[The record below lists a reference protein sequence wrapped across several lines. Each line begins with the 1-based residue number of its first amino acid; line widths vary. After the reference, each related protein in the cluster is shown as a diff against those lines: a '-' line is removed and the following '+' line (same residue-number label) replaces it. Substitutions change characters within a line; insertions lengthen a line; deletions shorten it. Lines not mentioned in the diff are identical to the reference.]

1 MRDIVDRITAFLTC
15 SMMIAMVLVACWQV
29 FTRFVLNSPSTVSE
43 EFLRYSLIWLTML
56 GSAYAYGKKKHLAV
70 VFVARKV
77 PAKFKFYVDLL
88 VEFIVLAFILVIL
101 LYGGT
106 QAYQNSIGQVSSA
119 LNMPTQY
126 LYLSVVVSGVLFA
139 FYAVI
144 HILELFRDR
153 KRIRNEK
160 LKQDTDFESDEILE

>member
-15 SMMIAMVLVACWQV
+15 SLMVAMVLVACWQV
-29 FTRFVLNSPSTVSE
+29 FTRFVLNSPSTLSE

-77 PAKFKFYVDLL
+77 PKKYKFYVDML
-88 VEFIVLAFILVIL
+88 VEIIVLAFVLVIL

-106 QAYQNSIGQVSSA
+106 QAYQNSVGQVSSA
-119 LNMPTQY
+119 LGMPTQY
-126 LYLSVVVSGVLFA
+126 LYLSVIVSGVLFL

-144 HILELFRDR
+144 HIFEHFRNNKKPKNLET
-153 KRIRNEK
+153 
-160 LKQDTDFESDEILE
+160 QFESDEILE

>member
-15 SMMIAMVLVACWQV
+15 SLMVAMVLVACWQV
-29 FTRFVLNSPSTVSE
+29 FTRFVLNAPSTLSE

-77 PAKFKFYVDLL
+77 PQKYKLYVDLL
-88 VEFIVLAFILVIL
+88 VEAIVLAFILVIL
-101 LYGGT
+101 IYGGI
-106 QAYQNSIGQVSSA
+106 QAYQNSVGQVSSA
-119 LNMPTQY
+119 LNMPIQY
-126 LYLSVVVSGVLFA
+126 LYLSVIVSGVLFL

-144 HILELFRDR
+144 HIIEHFHNN
-153 KRIRNEK
+153 KK
-160 LKQDTDFESDEILE
+160 LKNRKTDFESDEILE

>member
-15 SMMIAMVLVACWQV
+15 SLMVAMVLVACWQV
-29 FTRFVLNSPSTVSE
+29 FTRFVLNAPSTLSE

-56 GSAYAYGKKKHLAV
+56 GSAYAYGQKKHLAV
-70 VFVARKV
+70 VFVARKI
-77 PAKFKFYVDLL
+77 PKKYKLYVDLL
-88 VEFIVLAFILVIL
+88 VEIIVLAFILVVL

-106 QAYQNSIGQVSSA
+106 QAYQNSVGQVSSA

-126 LYLSVVVSGVLFA
+126 LYLSVIIAGVLFL

-144 HILELFRDR
+144 HIIEHFHND
-153 KRIRNEK
+153 KK
-160 LKQDTDFESDEILE
+160 MKYDQMKFEPDEILE

>member
-15 SMMIAMVLVACWQV
+15 SLMAAMVLVACWQV
-29 FTRFVLNSPSTVSE
+29 FTRFVLNAPSTLSE

-70 VFVARKV
+70 VFVARKI
-77 PAKFKFYVDLL
+77 PRKYKFYVDML
-88 VEFIVLAFILVIL
+88 VELIVLAFILVIL

-106 QAYQNSIGQVSSA
+106 QAYQNSVGQVSSA

-126 LYLSVVVSGVLFA
+126 LYLSVIISGVLFL

-144 HILELFRDR
+144 HIIEHFRDNKKR
-153 KRIRNEK
+153 KYGEPK
-160 LKQDTDFESDEILE
+160 FEPDEILE